1 LQERLEAA
9 SALKKQMWAVAQLDK
24 RRLREE
30 FTIKMQYDPSG
41 IIKADAEQENNITE
55 SSLTPI
61 DNLAKDNSGN
71 ASTVNNYLLANNKQ
85 NQLIAHERNGVN
97 RELSANPENLS
108 IQQVASSEKTCSQLK
123 SYIGHKAEQRYVYRS
138 LPLGQD
144 RRRNRYWQFCA
155 SVSPNDPGSGR
166 IFFESKDGYWRV
178 IDSTEVSYFLQLIN
192 YLLNCPF
199 NLWVMPFELT

>member
-9 SALKKQMWAVAQLDK
+9 SALKKQMWAEAQLDK

-30 FTIKMQYDPSG
+30 FTIKMQYDSSG

-55 SSLTPI
+55 TSLTPI
-61 DNLAKDNSGN
+61 NNLAKDNGGN
-71 ASTVNNYLLANNKQ
+71 ASTVNNDLLANKQ
-85 NQLIAHERNGVN
+85 NQLIAHEWNGVN
-97 RELSANPENLS
+97 WESSANPENPS
-108 IQQVASSEKTCSQLK
+108 IQQYASSEKTRSQLK
-123 SYIGHKAEQRYVYRS
+123 LYIGHKAEQRYVYRS

-144 RRRNRYWQFCA
+144 RKRNRYWQFCA

-192 YLLNCPF
+192 YLLNFPF
-199 NLWVMPFELT
+199 NLWAMPFELT